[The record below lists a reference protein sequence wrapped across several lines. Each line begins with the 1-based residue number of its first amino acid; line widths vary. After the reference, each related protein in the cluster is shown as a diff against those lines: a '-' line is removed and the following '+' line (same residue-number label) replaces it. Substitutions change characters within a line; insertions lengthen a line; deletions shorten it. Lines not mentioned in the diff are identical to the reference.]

1 MGLENKDDEI
11 RKTIRMWRIGEE
23 GGEKGKGGREKGKE
37 VKEEEEERTK
47 SSRKGG
53 GGKRRRKSIQ
63 TFPLLSWEIHVLEA
77 LVVGLAVRLVTGIR
91 ILSQVRVGQCLG
103 CRYTPFTVQ
112 LQHLL

>member
-53 GGKRRRKSIQ
+53 GGKRRRNKRIYRPFHFS
-63 TFPLLSWEIHVLEA
+63 
-77 LVVGLAVRLVTGIR
+77 VGRSMSSKLW
-91 ILSQVRVGQCLG
+91 S
-103 CRYTPFTVQ
+103 
-112 LQHLL
+112 